1 MGKRLSLRDQDL
13 LNRTLRGESPATIS
27 EDTGVDTL
35 TVIKRVKD
43 ILATRDVFSEIEQ
56 RRILV
61 YGLQDLYDRALTFL
75 DSFEF
80 EDGGQMAK
88 MIDSVTKVIDSI
100 DRLQSAQSKISDD
113 ELERAAAAQAAKM
126 MQFIQASYQRAREL
140 LAEEYPEVDIERID
154 GAFQEG
160 LREVTSGE

>member
-1 MGKRLSLRDQDL
+1 
-13 LNRTLRGESPATIS
+13 
-27 EDTGVDTL
+27 
-35 TVIKRVKD
+35 
-43 ILATRDVFSEIEQ
+43 
-56 RRILV
+56 
-61 YGLQDLYDRALTFL
+61 
-75 DSFEF
+75 
-80 EDGGQMAK
+80 MAK

>member
-1 MGKRLSLRDQDL
+1 MAKRLSLRDQNL
-13 LNRTLRGESPATIS
+13 LSRTLRGESPAAIS
-27 EDTGVDTL
+27 EETGVDP
-35 TVIKRVKD
+35 VIIVNRVKEMLD
-43 ILATRDVFSEIEQ
+43 SRDVFSEIEQ

-61 YGLQDLYDRALTFL
+61 YGLQDLYDRAIQFM

-88 MIDSVTKVIDSI
+88 MIGSITTIIESI

-126 MQFIQASYQRAREL
+126 MQLIQLSYQRAREL
-140 LAEEYPEVDIERID
+140 LSEEYPEVDLELID

>member
-13 LNRTLRGESPATIS
+13 LTRTLRGESPANIS

-35 TVIKRVKD
+35 TVVKRVKE

-75 DSFEF
+75 DAFEF

-160 LREVTSGE
+160 LREVTTGE